1 MLNGD
6 ADQHEKARSLITKFV
21 NHMTTHMQIGSP
33 MAAAYLLGLP
43 DHYSSHS
50 FKPLYWR
57 QYYMQMN
64 IVRDYIYQPLE
75 LANVCLYDWINQYDK
90 VRSRNNT
97 NATSHSTE
105 AGSGDLDELQVGSD
119 ELDENDPQVPEEL
132 SEVENTSA
140 HLLFIA
146 EHPHCDRYYVKK
158 LPEAKWK
165 VPNFLGGA
173 LPKQDGP
180 DPLYYSLTMLTLF
193 KPWRTGE
200 DLKLHSQSWSEAFT
214 DFEFS
219 AQQLEHIKY
228 FNIKHECYDALDDF
242 HTQRQQSDTYPNKEG
257 QLLTEIDS
265 SWFGFDE
272 EINDQDQLNIEA
284 ATEEY
289 EKPNGSTFKRLDEM
303 LQTEI
308 RLREASW

>member
-1 MLNGD
+1 
-6 ADQHEKARSLITKFV
+6 ITKIV

-57 QYYMQMN
+57 QYVKHVLQHW
-64 IVRDYIYQPLE
+64 PKKLT
-75 LANVCLYDWINQYDK
+75 NVCLYDWINQYDK
-90 VRSRNNT
+90 LRSRNNT

-132 SEVENTSA
+132 SEAENTSA

-173 LPKQDGP
+173 LPKQDEP

-193 KPWRTGE
+193 KPSRKGE

-214 DFEFS
+214 NFELS

-242 HTQRQQSDTYPNKEG
+242 HTQ
-257 QLLTEIDS
+257 
-265 SWFGFDE
+265 
-272 EINDQDQLNIEA
+272 
-284 ATEEY
+284 
-289 EKPNGSTFKRLDEM
+289 
-303 LQTEI
+303 
-308 RLREASW
+308 